1 MLVLIFGRVGVIIW
15 IVAVNEN
22 LVEFVEYFTS

>member
-15 IVAVNEN
+15 IVVVNEN